1 MKTSPEQAV
10 LADQIRVDHARRERG
25 DNEWR
30 AGTLDLCIHLAQA
43 RGTFSNDRDFSAW
56 LKDNKLDVLSQFD
69 RAAAIAMGL
78 HPETAKEVLDRT
90 ERRSLQYIHREE
102 FKTVIHTNNHA
113 DTDAPQPAA
122 AAKKKDG
129 TSRKKAGPKTKGTK
143 SPKKEHRDEDITPE
157 VEERLAKAVLD
168 EDKTYEEAAKAVPR
182 PDGSVFSNQ
191 VVIKAVAK
199 ERGRREAKADPPI
212 DVSTLPLSAQEKLEA
227 AKRQL
232 LKAWE
237 REKEELI
244 RLAALKLIEELLLPH
259 WKEKFDRAERIE
271 KMLSKRRG
279 LMSEANYKTILA
291 CLHPDNSASTTKRNE
306 AFRLFS
312 ELKDY
317 LVTPAGLSPNS
328 PKTFPSN
335 VKEMMA
341 QAAAMREA
349 ARKAASTRKEKSNGA
364 EAT

>member
-1 MKTSPEQAV
+1 MNTTPDLSALAGQIKTDLDRFQRNKDV
-10 LADQIRVDHARRERG
+10 RERN
-25 DNEWR
+25 DSEWS
-30 AGTLDLCIHLAQA
+30 AIALDLCIHLAQA
-43 RGTFSNDRDFSAW
+43 RGKFDSNKAFHDW
-56 LKDNKLDVLSQFD
+56 LVENKLDVEKND
-69 RAAAIAMGL
+69 RAAAVAMGK
-78 HPETAKEVLDRT
+78 HPEVTKTVLEQT
-90 ERRSLQYIHREE
+90 KSRSLRLIHLEE
-102 FKTVIHTNNHA
+102 FRIP
-113 DTDAPQPAA
+113 TDGNTEPEEV
-122 AAKKKDG
+122 KLKKDG
-129 TSRKKAGPKTKGTK
+129 TPRQRAGRKKGETKAAPKSRRGKK
-143 SPKKEHRDEDITPE
+143 MPKLDEARKIVRAKLEADEPISPHKLEKEHGISHVTFDMAITAE
-157 VEERLAKAVLD
+157 LARK
-168 EDKTYEEAAKAVPR
+168 EA
-182 PDGSVFSNQ
+182 
-191 VVIKAVAK
+191 
-199 ERGRREAKADPPI
+199 EADQPI
-212 DVSTLPLSAQEKLEA
+212 DASTLSMSAQEKLEI
-227 AKRQL
+227 AKRQQQ
-232 LKAWE
+232 KAWE